1 MCHLR
6 KSGVFFLKMSYRF
19 AMTAVITS
27 LLFGCASHDGTYLPG
42 CIAYEGSKI
51 SLNEGTFVWEKF
63 TDSVTV
69 DDAGNV
75 KNPFPGYPMQGSYR
89 IKGQVLSL
97 DAGPGESLANMFL
110 QEYRQRDYLL
120 TAEEFETWERTGTV
134 RACALVSGGHP
145 GSE

>member
-1 MCHLR
+1 MNT
-6 KSGVFFLKMSYRF
+6 RF
-19 AMTAVITS
+19 VMATLIAT
-27 LLFGCASHDGTYLPG
+27 LLFGCASHDGTYSPG

-51 SLNEGTFVWEKF
+51 NLSDGTFVWEKF
-63 TDSVTV
+63 TDSVAV

-75 KNPFPGYPMQGSYR
+75 KDPFPGYPMQGSYR

-97 DAGPGESLANMFL
+97 DAGSSASLANMYL
-110 QEYRQRDYLL
+110 QEYRKRVYLL

-134 RACALVSGGHP
+134 GACALVFGGYP

>member
-1 MCHLR
+1 
-6 KSGVFFLKMSYRF
+6 
-19 AMTAVITS
+19 MTTLIATQ
-27 LLFGCASHDGTYLPG
+27 LLACASHDVTYSPG

-51 SLNEGTFVWEKF
+51 SLGNGQFVWEKF
-63 TDSVTV
+63 TDSVAV

-75 KNPFPGYPMQGSYR
+75 KNPFPGYPLRGSYR

-97 DAGPGESLANMFL
+97 DADSGRSLANMYL

-134 RACALVSGGHP
+134 GACALVSGGHP

>member
-1 MCHLR
+1 
-6 KSGVFFLKMSYRF
+6 MSSRF
-19 AMTAVITS
+19 AKTAVIAT
-27 LLFGCASHDGTYLPG
+27 LLFGCASHNGIYSPD

-51 SLNEGTFVWEKF
+51 SLSDGKFVWEKF
-63 TDSVTV
+63 TDSITV

-97 DAGPGESLANMFL
+97 DSGGGESLAVMYL
-110 QEYRQRDYLL
+110 QEHRQRYYLL
-120 TAEEFETWERTGTV
+120 TAEEFESWERTGKV
-134 RACALVSGGHP
+134 GACALVSGGHP